1 MAEDVTSARIPLIP
15 RGAVVFDSLP
25 AHAVVLERLAPAIV
39 DGIVVARRNGSIG
52 VVLFRGGRLIESY
65 CLEDDRRTVGEAAL
79 ARIHS
84 WEDAQVSAFRLPDEI
99 VDVIQP
105 MLRGEPIYNDLR
117 LSWTN
122 WDRLLDDLHGRSGTY
137 IVELTTPQGRGVT
150 AIREGE
156 HVVSYTNLHDSP
168 GYESLLDD
176 LAAGGVG
183 SILVLRD
190 PPVAAA
196 DQQPDKV
203 SAPPPPPAVQPEPSQ
218 PVEREPLS
226 ERGVAFS
233 RLFGPPASPPSA
245 QVDIV
250 SRPTPPPIVGSPA
263 VTQLLPELKL
273 IARSRLQRSS
283 DRVEILL
290 EDAAL
295 QGRSLEWVAN
305 EVRRMSIRG
314 VLPETLDEL
323 ASALLSAGSRDE

>member
-1 MAEDVTSARIPLIP
+1 MSEDLASGRIPLIP
-15 RGAVVFDSLP
+15 RGAVVFESLP
-25 AHAVVLERLAPAIV
+25 AGSVVLERLAPAIV
-39 DGIVVARRNGSIG
+39 DGIALARRNGSVG
-52 VVLFRGGRLIESY
+52 VVLFRSGQLIESY
-65 CLEDDRRTVGEAAL
+65 SLEDHARLTGEAAL
-79 ARIHS
+79 TRIES
-84 WEDAQVSAFRLPDEI
+84 WDDAQISAFRLPDDI

-105 MLRGEPIYNDLR
+105 MLRGEPIYSDLR
-117 LSWTN
+117 LGWTN
-122 WDRLLDDLHGRSGTY
+122 WDRLLDDLHGRPGTF

-156 HVVSYTNLHDSP
+156 HVVSYTNLHDEP

-190 PPVAAA
+190 LPAATPVEPAGGAAS
-196 DQQPDKV
+196 PL
-203 SAPPPPPAVQPEPSQ
+203 PPPMIEPAVAHQT
-218 PVEREPLS
+218 VEQEALS
-226 ERGVAFS
+226 ERGLAFS
-233 RLFGPPASPPSA
+233 RLFGPPAAPPTESETLRRPSPPP
-245 QVDIV
+245 VTGL
-250 SRPTPPPIVGSPA
+250 PTL
-263 VTQLLPELKL
+263 TQLLPELKL

-290 EDAAL
+290 EDAAV

-323 ASALLSAGSRDE
+323 ANALLAAGTRND